1 MLEYKKE
8 YRGAFMKKIW
18 LILISVVIVVMI
30 NFMYQ
35 QNQLVTDYRSLLY
48 GEMEVLNV
56 PIERILAFQQ
66 EAESYNETERNNKLN
81 QLNESYADF
90 FNYTGSGLQLEP
102 AIREKYYLTYSDTKL
117 AYYQIIERYLEATTA
132 EERERAYEDLKKKY
146 EEYQQFLQTAKKE
159 LVEPI

>member
-1 MLEYKKE
+1 
-8 YRGAFMKKIW
+8 MKRIW

-30 NFMYQ
+30 TSLYQ
-35 QNQLVTDYRSLLY
+35 QNQLITDYRSLLY
-48 GEMEVLNV
+48 SEMEVLNV

-90 FNYTGSGLQLEP
+90 FNYTGGGLQLEP
-102 AIREKYYLTYSDTKL
+102 AIREEYYLTYNDTKL
-117 AYYQIIERYLEATTA
+117 SYFQIIKRYMEATTA
-132 EERERAYEDLKKKY
+132 EERERAYQDLKEEY
-146 EEYQQFLQTAKKE
+146 DEYQQFLKIAEKE

>member
-1 MLEYKKE
+1 
-8 YRGAFMKKIW
+8 MKRIW

-30 NFMYQ
+30 TSLYQ
-35 QNQLVTDYRSLLY
+35 QNQLITDYRSLLY
-48 GEMEVLNV
+48 SEMEVLNV

-90 FNYTGSGLQLEP
+90 FNYTGGGLQLEP
-102 AIREKYYLTYSDTKL
+102 AIREEYYLTYNDTKL